1 MTTIEEKKAMKIL
14 NYYNEMSSY
23 STQVQYPNVQFLGIE
38 YINDNPLLRFRLQ
51 NGKQFR
57 RQLNDNTMY
66 YEHVLKEDDGKI
78 SDEEISDI
86 EFDEIDDSGE
96 KQDKIN

>member
-23 STQVQYPNVQFLGIE
+23 SKQVQYPNVQFLGIE
-38 YINDNPLLRFRLQ
+38 YINDNPLLRFKLE

-57 RQLNDNTMY
+57 RQLSDNTMY

-78 SDEEISDI
+78 SDEEISDT
-86 EFDEIDDSGE
+86 EFNEIDDSG
-96 KQDKIN
+96 DKTIDKY

>member
-1 MTTIEEKKAMKIL
+1 MTTIEEKKTMKIL

-23 STQVQYPNVQFLGIE
+23 SKQVQYPNVQFLGIE
-38 YINDNPLLRFRLQ
+38 YINDNPLLRFKLE

-57 RQLNDNTMY
+57 RQLSDNTMY

-78 SDEEISDI
+78 SDEEISDT
-86 EFDEIDDSGE
+86 EFNEIDDSGE
-96 KQDKIN
+96 KTIDKY